1 MEMGSNFDA
10 IKLLQ
15 TNLYQT
21 KKKEKRNRKGKQ
33 GNQFQTNTKDII
45 ISLMEFHQRCSEL
58 QYLGVSTLRF
68 EV

>member
-10 IKLLQ
+10 LKLLK

-21 KKKEKRNRKGKQ
+21 KKKRKENRKGKQ
-33 GNQFQTNTKDII
+33 GNQFQTNTKDIT
-45 ISLMEFHQRCSEL
+45 ISFKECHQRCSEL
-58 QYLGVSTLRF
+58 QYLGVSTLYF

>member
-10 IKLLQ
+10 TKLLK

-21 KKKEKRNRKGKQ
+21 KKKRKGNRKGKQ
-33 GNQFQTNTKDII
+33 GNQFQINTKDIT
-45 ISLMEFHQRCSEL
+45 ISFMECHQRCIEL
-58 QYLGVSTLRF
+58 QYLGVSTLCF

>member
-10 IKLLQ
+10 IKLLK

-21 KKKEKRNRKGKQ
+21 KKKRKENREGKQ

-45 ISLMEFHQRCSEL
+45 ISFMEFHQRCSEL